1 MLSELP
7 KFTMEIKRDPEKFDY
22 YTAEDEARFVE
33 LIKTDGAYSLFLY
46 SRNVL
51 TPNGIRPLD
60 ESDRS
65 VRTVAKSGK
74 MYVPVSFFTDFL
86 KADVGACSEK
96 HVPLADTCRRLGIPV
111 GIYNGGLLAVVGGST
126 VGAEIKKNPRL
137 IYAGG
142 YATLG
147 KYDATRFT
155 SSDYKAAKI
164 KWCENI
170 VGSAEINDMSI
181 PEVKMKVE
189 EAEKNYEDSLAKF
202 HRDPDAIILFGEK
215 PPTDSV
221 DLKYQYDRLRT
232 FAVAWAMHGSKYY
245 HEPAVLSDILF
256 GLEWMYLHMY
266 GEAEIEDRG
275 WRSAHAYDWWH
286 WYVGASEGLTD
297 ILFLI
302 EEHVTSEQ
310 KSKYLRCFRWVV
322 SFMRQ
327 GYCCDSAMSR
337 IRVCTKC
344 ALLLEDSEWMENEFY
359 DYDLLTEV
367 NTDGGGP
374 HIDYVEWTHGY
385 PYNLVYGHNNLC
397 RTLFVGA
404 ILGGT
409 PVEFTSPKQY
419 NLFNVARY
427 MFGPI
432 HYKGRGAQIFAGRGI
447 CAPEYQWG
455 VHTIFQLLP
464 MIGLFGEEEDLCI
477 KRMIKRNS
485 VLPEVVRGA
494 KLACSLPDLKKYVD
508 ILNDD
513 SIPYDDGYEIAHAY
527 FTGDRAVQQRN
538 DYAFTV
544 AMASERHPSYES
556 INGANKL
563 GWYTGDG
570 AVYLCTNNDM
580 HTFDGANFGVNAK
593 VMMNIPGT
601 TVDTQERIPW
611 SHRAGIRGAC
621 DFVGCMDIDKKY
633 AVAAMDYRAYDF
645 HGETVPP
652 TDADY
657 GGGFLPHTND
667 LTAKKAYFLLDREC
681 VCLGAGITST
691 TGYPVKTVVEDR
703 NLIIRD
709 KDTAGADRT
718 AVDGGELPRC
728 DFAER
733 VFDGVHYASL
743 EGVGG
748 YVFLENAS
756 VSAEKF
762 SLSDYNTY
770 AEGGIV
776 TPRKH
781 AEPKRFFKL
790 CIEHGKNPKNASY
803 AYAIIPYADD
813 GVLKAYSQA
822 PEVEIISNT
831 SECQAVRKRA
841 IGISSYIFYSAGT
854 CEDITVSEPCIVTL
868 HEHGGAVEVYV
879 CEPTTKLTQL
889 KVTVNRAMELTFA
902 NDRTEVFAV
911 GGRTELTVD
920 VTHSVGRPYVSS
932 FSAK

>member
-1 MLSELP
+1 MLSEIP
-7 KFTMEIKRDPEKFDY
+7 RFTMEIKRDPAKFDY
-22 YTAEDEARFVE
+22 YTAEDEAEFVE
-33 LIKTDGAYSLFLY
+33 LLKRDGAYSLFLY

-51 TPNGIRPLD
+51 TKDGIRHLD
-60 ESDRS
+60 ENDRG
-65 VRTVAKSGK
+65 VRAVARTGK
-74 MYVPVSFFTDFL
+74 MYVPVSFFRDFL
-86 KADVGACSEK
+86 RIEIEADGDGLL
-96 HVPLADTCRRLGIPV
+96 PLADTCERLGV
-111 GIYNGGLLAVVGGST
+111 AVRIYNGGLLAVVGASELYC
-126 VGAEIKKNPRL
+126 EIKKNPRL
-137 IYAGG
+137 VYAGG

-164 KWCENI
+164 KWCETMIGN
-170 VGSAEINDMSI
+170 AQINDMSV
-181 PEVKMKVE
+181 PEVREKVE
-189 EAEKNYEDSLAKF
+189 DAERKCENARAHLN
-202 HRDPDAIILFGEK
+202 RDPGAVILFGDK
-215 PPTDSV
+215 PPQDSV
-221 DLKYQYDRLRT
+221 DLKTQYDQLRT
-232 FAVAWAMHGSKYY
+232 LAVAWGMHGSKYY
-245 HEPAVLSDILF
+245 HDGEVLSDILF

-266 GEAEIEDRG
+266 GEAEIEERG

-297 ILFLI
+297 ILFII
-302 EEHVTSEQ
+302 EDHVTYEQ
-310 KSKYLRCFRWVV
+310 KERYLRCFRWVV

-344 ALLLEDSEWMENEFY
+344 ALLLEDAEWMENEFY

-432 HYKGRGAQIFAGRGI
+432 HYKGRGFQIFAGRGI

-455 VHTIFQLLP
+455 VHTVFQLLP
-464 MIGLFGEEEDLCI
+464 VIGLFGEEEDLCI

-485 VLPEVVRGA
+485 VLPEVVRGV
-494 KLACSLPDLKKYVD
+494 KLACSLPDLKKYSE
-508 ILNDD
+508 ILNDE

-527 FTGDRAVQQRN
+527 FTGDRLVQQRN
-538 DYAFTV
+538 EYAFTV

-570 AVYLCTNNDM
+570 AVYLCTKNDM
-580 HTFDGANFGVNAK
+580 HTFDGANFGVNER
-593 VMMNIPGT
+593 VMMSIPGT

-611 SHRAGIRGAC
+611 SHRSGIKGVC

-633 AVAAMDYRAYDF
+633 GVAAMDYRAYDF

-667 LTAKKAYFLLDREC
+667 LSARKAYFLLDKEC
-681 VCLGAGITST
+681 ICLGAGISST
-691 TGYPVKTVVEDR
+691 TGYPVRTVVEDR

-709 KDTAGADRT
+709 GDIYGVDRT
-718 AVDGGELPRC
+718 AVNGVALPSGDFPEREL
-728 DFAER
+728 
-733 VFDGVHYASL
+733 DGVRFASL

-748 YVFLENAS
+748 YVFFGGARA
-756 VSAEKF
+756 SAEKF
-762 SLSDYNTY
+762 SLTEYKRY
-770 AEGGIV
+770 AEGGAV
-776 TPRKH
+776 TPMKH

-790 CIEHGKNPKNASY
+790 CIEHGRNPENASY
-803 AYAIIPYADD
+803 AYAVIPYADD
-813 GVLKAYSQA
+813 GELKAYSNE
-822 PEVEIISNT
+822 PEAEIISNT
-831 SECQAVRKRA
+831 VQCQAVRKRS
-841 IGISSYIFYSAGT
+841 IGVTSYVFYGAGT
-854 CEDITVSEPCIVTL
+854 CEDITVSAPCIVSV
-868 HEHGGAVEVYV
+868 HERESATDIYI
-879 CEPTTKLTQL
+879 CEPTTKLTEL
-889 KVTVNRAMELTFA
+889 AVTVARKMSLAQT
-902 NDRTEVFAV
+902 NDKTRISVSD
-911 GGRTELTVD
+911 GKTELTVD

-932 FSAK
+932 FFTE